1 MRKTIS
7 LHPKF
12 VAVVDGIIN
21 LGMLWWLSL
30 ITSTSWWMVGVW
42 ILVLLL
48 IWGLLM
54 YLMYYPPEF
63 SKLRHLLSLVFFSIG
78 MTSYLLFVEW
88 QPAWL
93 LIGACFLVFN
103 FFSFWLIPASNVP
116 ISPFMK
122 PNMRWRFIMSV
133 LGLSGIF
140 VGMEAIISFQL
151 LLLYVS
157 NLYLM
162 FIVAVAATFIA
173 GWWWNE
179 YSFQF
184 DKKFWLNIFIWFIL
198 MIELLWVIQ
207 LLPMGYLVS
216 GLILTWNWY
225 VLWLLVRFSM
235 SPEGIDWKK
244 QVWFL
249 SINAALF
256 VSYLIFAVK
265 WR

>member
-7 LHPKF
+7 LHPKL
-12 VAVVDGIIN
+12 VAVVNGIIN
-21 LGMLWWLSL
+21 IGMLWWLSL
-30 ITSTSWWMVGVW
+30 VTSWWMVGIW

-63 SKLRHLLSLVFFSIG
+63 SKVRHLLSLVFFSLG
-78 MTSYLLFVEW
+78 MASFLLFIEW
-88 QPAWL
+88 QLTWL
-93 LIGACFLVFN
+93 LIGACFLIFN
-103 FFSFWLIPASNVP
+103 FFSFWLIPASNMA

-133 LGLSGIF
+133 LGLAGIF
-140 VGMEAIISFQL
+140 VGMEAVIAFQL
-151 LLLYVS
+151 IYITTNWLWI
-157 NLYLM
+157 
-162 FIVAVAATFIA
+162 FIVSVAATFIA

-179 YSFQF
+179 YGFPF
-184 DKKFWLNIFIWFIL
+184 DKKFWLNILLWFVL
-198 MIELLWVIQ
+198 MMELLWVIQ

-216 GLILTWNWY
+216 GLVLIWCWY
-225 VLWLLVRFSM
+225 ILWLLLRFNM

-244 QVWFL
+244 QLWFL
-249 SINAALF
+249 EVNAVLF
-256 VSYLIFAVK
+256 ISFLIFAVK